1 MTKIPL
7 REFVRQHRDE
17 IDKKITA
24 AIGRPTYPVSELE
37 RVVWVGR
44 DKRLNKWAKRRGME

>member
-7 REFVRQHRDE
+7 REFIRQHRDE
-17 IDKKITA
+17 IDKKIIA

-37 RVVWVGR
+37 RIMWVR
-44 DKRLNKWAKRRGME
+44 DDEKFNKWAKREGME